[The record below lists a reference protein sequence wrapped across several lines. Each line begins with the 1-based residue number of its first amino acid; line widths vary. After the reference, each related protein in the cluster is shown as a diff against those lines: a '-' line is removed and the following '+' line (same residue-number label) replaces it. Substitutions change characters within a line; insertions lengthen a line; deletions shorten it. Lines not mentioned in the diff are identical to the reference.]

1 MGARAAIA
9 IHGGAGTI
17 LRSSLTAEQEARYL
31 DALQSIVSAGSE
43 VLAQGGSALDAVS
56 LAVSLLEDCPLFN
69 AGKGSVF
76 TNAGTIEMDAAIMD
90 GKTRRA
96 GAVAGVQHVRNPVQ
110 AARTVMEHS
119 PHVLMMGKGAEEF
132 LRQHGLPFEEP
143 AYFYTEE
150 RHAQLQRARQESGVL
165 LDHDAANLLGA
176 AAEPTT
182 DPAPLDPDKKF
193 GTVGA
198 VALDLQGNLAA
209 ATSTGGMTNKLPGR
223 VGDTPML
230 GAGCYADNQTAAL
243 SATGTGEAFMRSLA
257 LHDIAAQMQ
266 YLGYSLEK
274 AAHIVVMDKLPLYEG
289 QGGIIGIDK
298 LGNIVLPFNTEGM
311 YRAWQRSGEGPFAAI
326 YSSTYSSNYSSHK

>member
-1 MGARAAIA
+1 MAAPAAIA

-31 DALQSIVSAGSE
+31 DALRSIATAGNE

-69 AGKGSVF
+69 AGKGAVF
-76 TNAGTIEMDAAIMD
+76 TNAGTMEMDAAIMD
-90 GKTRRA
+90 GKSRRA
-96 GAVAGVQHVRNPVQ
+96 GAVACIQHVRNPVR
-110 AARTVMEHS
+110 AARAVMEHS
-119 PHVLMMGKGAEEF
+119 PHVLMVGKGAEEF
-132 LRQHGLPFEEP
+132 LRQHGLQFEDP
-143 AYFYTEE
+143 SYFYTEE
-150 RHAQLQRARQESGVL
+150 RYAQLQRTRQESGVL
-165 LDHDAANLLGA
+165 LDHDAANLLSTSSKPA
-176 AAEPTT
+176 SE
-182 DPAPLDPDKKF
+182 PAPLDPDKKF

-198 VALDLQGNLAA
+198 VALDVHGNLAA

-266 YLGYSLEK
+266 YLGLSLEQ
-274 AAHIVVMDKLPLYEG
+274 AANNVVMDKLPLYEG
-289 QGGIIGIDK
+289 QGGIIGIDR

-311 YRAWQRSGEGPFAAI
+311 YRAYQRVGEAAFAAI
-326 YSSTYSSNYSSHK
+326 YAN

>member
-1 MGARAAIA
+1 MGAPAAIA

-31 DALQSIVSAGSE
+31 DELRSVVTAGNE

-69 AGKGSVF
+69 AGKGAVF
-76 TNAGTIEMDAAIMD
+76 TNAGTMEMDASIMD

-96 GAVAGVQHVRNPVQ
+96 GGVACIQYVRNPVR
-110 AARTVMEHS
+110 AARAVMEHS
-119 PHVLMMGKGAEEF
+119 PHVLMVGKGAEEF
-132 LRQHGLPFEEP
+132 LRQHGLAFEDST
-143 AYFYTEE
+143 YFYTEE
-150 RHAQLQRARQESGVL
+150 RHAQLLRVQQESGML
-165 LDHDAANLLGA
+165 LDHDAANLLTMA
-176 AAEPTT
+176 SEQAAE
-182 DPAPLDPDKKF
+182 PAPLDPDKKF

-198 VALDLQGNLAA
+198 VALDLHGNLAA

-266 YLGYSLEK
+266 YLGLSLEQ
-274 AAHIVVMDKLPLYEG
+274 AASNVVTNKLPLYEG
-289 QGGIIGIDK
+289 QGGIIGIDAS
-298 LGNIVLPFNTEGM
+298 GNIVLPFNTEGM
-311 YRAWQRSGEGPFAAI
+311 YRAYQRVGEAAFAAI
-326 YSSTYSSNYSSHK
+326 YAS

>member
-1 MGARAAIA
+1 MSARAAIA

-17 LRSSLTAEQEARYL
+17 LRSNLTAEQEGRYL
-31 DALQSIVSAGSE
+31 HALQAIVTAGNDL
-43 VLAQGGSALDAVS
+43 LAQGGSALDAVS

-69 AGKGSVF
+69 AGKGAVF
-76 TNAGTIEMDAAIMD
+76 TNAGTMEMDAAIMD

-96 GAVAGVQHVRNPVQ
+96 GAVACIQHVRNPVQ
-110 AARTVMEHS
+110 AARAVMEHS
-119 PHVLMMGKGAEEF
+119 PHVLMVGKGAEEF
-132 LRQHGLPFEEP
+132 LRKHGLQFEDQS
-143 AYFYTEE
+143 YFYTEE
-150 RHAQLQRARQESGVL
+150 RHAQLQRASQESGVL
-165 LDHDAANLLGA
+165 LDHDAASLL
-176 AAEPTT
+176 TT
-182 DPAPLDPDKKF
+182 TEPAPLDPDKKF

-198 VALDLQGNLAA
+198 VALDVHGNLAA

-266 YLGYSLEK
+266 YLGLSLEQ
-274 AAHIVVMDKLPLYEG
+274 AANNVVMNKLPLYEG
-289 QGGIIGIDK
+289 QGGIIGIDR

-311 YRAWQRSGEGPFAAI
+311 YRAYQRTGEEAFAAI
-326 YSSTYSSNYSSHK
+326 YAKSG

>member
-1 MGARAAIA
+1 MSARAAIA

-31 DALQSIVSAGSE
+31 HALRSVVTAGNDL
-43 VLAQGGSALDAVS
+43 LAHGGSALDAVS

-69 AGKGSVF
+69 AGKGAVF
-76 TNAGTIEMDAAIMD
+76 TNAGNMEMDAAIMD

-96 GAVAGVQHVRNPVQ
+96 GAVACIQHVRNPIQ
-110 AARTVMEHS
+110 AARAVMEHS
-119 PHVLMMGKGAEEF
+119 PHVLMVGKGAEEF
-132 LRQHGLPFEEP
+132 LRQHGLQFENQS
-143 AYFYTEE
+143 YFFTEE
-150 RHAQLQRARQESGVL
+150 RYAQLQRARQESGLL
-165 LDHDAANLLGA
+165 LDHDAANLLTLSS
-176 AAEPTT
+176 ES
-182 DPAPLDPDKKF
+182 APLDPDKKF

-198 VALDLQGNLAA
+198 VALDVHGNLAA

-257 LHDIAAQMQ
+257 LHDIDAQMQ
-266 YLGYSLEK
+266 YLGLSLEQ
-274 AAHIVVMDKLPLYEG
+274 AASNVVMDKLPLYEG
-289 QGGIIGIDK
+289 QGGVIGIDK

-311 YRAWQRSGEGPFAAI
+311 YRAYQRTGEAAFAAI
-326 YSSTYSSNYSSHK
+326 YANSGLPK

>member
-1 MGARAAIA
+1 MGAPAAIA

-17 LRSSLTAEQEARYL
+17 LRSSLTEEQEARYL
-31 DALQSIVSAGSE
+31 DELRSVVTAGNE

-69 AGKGSVF
+69 AGKGAVF
-76 TNAGTIEMDAAIMD
+76 TNAGTMEMDASIMD

-96 GAVAGVQHVRNPVQ
+96 GAVACVQHVRNPIK
-110 AARTVMEHS
+110 AARAVMEHS
-119 PHVLMMGKGAEEF
+119 PHVLMVGKGAEEF
-132 LRQHGLPFEEP
+132 LRQHGLAFEDS

-165 LDHDAANLLGA
+165 LDHDAANLLISKS
-176 AAEPTT
+176 E
-182 DPAPLDPDKKF
+182 PAPIDPDKKF

-198 VALDLQGNLAA
+198 VALDLHGNLAA

-230 GAGCYADNQTAAL
+230 GAGCYAHNQTAAL

-257 LHDIAAQMQ
+257 LHDIAAQMR
-266 YLGYSLEK
+266 YLGLSLEQ
-274 AAHIVVMDKLPLYEG
+274 AASNVVMDKLPLYEG
-289 QGGIIGIDK
+289 QGGIIGIDAS
-298 LGNIVLPFNTEGM
+298 GNIVLPFNTEGM
-311 YRAWQRSGEGPFAAI
+311 YRAYQRVGEAAFAAI
-326 YSSTYSSNYSSHK
+326 YAS

>member
-17 LRSSLTAEQEARYL
+17 LRSSLTAEHEARYL
-31 DALQSIVSAGSE
+31 DALQSIVSAGNE

-56 LAVSLLEDCPLFN
+56 QAVSLLEDCPLFN

-96 GAVAGVQHVRNPVQ
+96 GAVAGVQHVRNPIQ

-143 AYFYTEE
+143 AYFYTEQ

-176 AAEPTT
+176 AAAQATE
-182 DPAPLDPDKKF
+182 PAPLDPDKKF

-257 LHDIAAQMQ
+257 LHDIAAQMH

-311 YRAWQRSGEGPFAAI
+311 YRAWQRIGESPFAAI
-326 YSSTYSSNYSSHK
+326 YSSNYSSNK

>member
-1 MGARAAIA
+1 MAAPAAIA

-31 DALQSIVSAGSE
+31 DALRSVVTAGNE

-69 AGKGSVF
+69 AGKGVVF
-76 TNAGTIEMDAAIMD
+76 TNAGTMEMDAAIMD

-96 GAVAGVQHVRNPVQ
+96 GAVACIQHVRNPVR
-110 AARTVMEHS
+110 AARAVMEHS
-119 PHVLMMGKGAEEF
+119 PHVLMVGKGAEEF
-132 LRQHGLPFEEP
+132 LRQHGLQFEDH

-150 RHAQLQRARQESGVL
+150 RYAQLQRARQESGVL
-165 LDHDAANLLGA
+165 LDHDAANLLSTSSKSA
-176 AAEPTT
+176 SE
-182 DPAPLDPDKKF
+182 PAPLDPDKKF

-198 VALDLQGNLAA
+198 VALDVHGNLAA

-266 YLGYSLEK
+266 YLGLSLEQ
-274 AAHIVVMDKLPLYEG
+274 AANNVVMDKLPLYEG

-311 YRAWQRSGEGPFAAI
+311 YRAYQRVGEAAFAAI
-326 YSSTYSSNYSSHK
+326 YTN

>member
-1 MGARAAIA
+1 MSARAAIA

-31 DALQSIVSAGSE
+31 HALRSVVTAGNDL
-43 VLAQGGSALDAVS
+43 LAQGGSALDAVS

-69 AGKGSVF
+69 AGKGAVF
-76 TNAGTIEMDAAIMD
+76 TNAGTMEMDAAIMD

-96 GAVAGVQHVRNPVQ
+96 GAVACIQHVRNPVS
-110 AARTVMEHS
+110 AARAVMEHS
-119 PHVLMMGKGAEEF
+119 PHVLMVGKGAEEF
-132 LRQHGLPFEEP
+132 LRQHGLQFEDQS
-143 AYFYTEE
+143 YFHTEE

-165 LDHDAANLLGA
+165 LDHDAANLLNISSK
-176 AAEPTT
+176 
-182 DPAPLDPDKKF
+182 PAPLDPDKKF

-198 VALDLQGNLAA
+198 VALDVHGNLAA

-266 YLGYSLEK
+266 YLGLSLEQ
-274 AAHIVVMDKLPLYEG
+274 AANNVVMDKLPLYEG
-289 QGGIIGIDK
+289 QGGIIGIDR
-298 LGNIVLPFNTEGM
+298 LGNIVMPFNTEGM
-311 YRAWQRSGEGPFAAI
+311 YRAYHRTGEAAFAAI
-326 YSSTYSSNYSSHK
+326 YASSEQIK

>member
-1 MGARAAIA
+1 MSARAAIA

-17 LRSSLTAEQEARYL
+17 LRSMLSAEREAHYL
-31 DALQSIVSAGSE
+31 STLQAIVSAGND
-43 VLAQGGSALDAVS
+43 VLARGGSALDAVS

-96 GAVAGVQHVRNPVQ
+96 GAVACVQHVRNPIQ

-119 PHVLMMGKGAEEF
+119 PHVLMVGQGAEAF
-132 LRQHGLPFEEP
+132 LRQHGLPFEDS

-150 RHAQLQRARQESGVL
+150 RYAQLQRARQESGVL
-165 LDHDAANLLGA
+165 LDHDAAHLLSSA
-176 AAEPTT
+176 
-182 DPAPLDPDKKF
+182 PAPAPIDPDNKF

-266 YLGYSLEK
+266 YLGSSLEK
-274 AAHIVVMDKLPLYEG
+274 AAHTVVMDKLPLVDG
-289 QGGIIGIDK
+289 QGGIIGVDR

-311 YRAWQRSGEGPFAAI
+311 YRAWQRLGESPVSAI
-326 YSSTYSSNYSSHK
+326 YTPGN

>member
-1 MGARAAIA
+1 MSARAAIA

-31 DALQSIVSAGSE
+31 DALRSVVTAGND
-43 VLAQGGSALDAVS
+43 LLTQGGSALDAVS

-69 AGKGSVF
+69 AGKGAVF

-96 GAVAGVQHVRNPVQ
+96 GAVACIQQVRNPVR
-110 AARTVMEHS
+110 AARAVMEHS
-119 PHVLMMGKGAEEF
+119 PHVLMVGKGAEEF
-132 LRQHGLPFEEP
+132 LRQHGLQFEDQS
-143 AYFYTEE
+143 YFYTEE
-150 RHAQLQRARQESGVL
+150 RYAQLQRARQESGVL
-165 LDHDAANLLGA
+165 LDHDAANLLTSA
-176 AAEPTT
+176 LE
-182 DPAPLDPDKKF
+182 PAPLDPDKKF

-198 VALDLQGNLAA
+198 VALDVHGNLAA

-230 GAGCYADNQTAAL
+230 GAGCYADNLTAAL

-266 YLGYSLEK
+266 YLGLSLEQ
-274 AAHIVVMDKLPLYEG
+274 AANNIVMDKLPLYAG
-289 QGGIIGIDK
+289 QGGIIGIDR

-311 YRAWQRSGEGPFAAI
+311 YRAYQRTGEAVFAAI
-326 YSSTYSSNYSSHK
+326 YANSGYAK

>member
-1 MGARAAIA
+1 MVAPAAIA

-31 DALQSIVSAGSE
+31 QALRSIVIAGNE
-43 VLAQGGSALDAVS
+43 VLGQGGSALDAVS

-69 AGKGSVF
+69 AGKGAVF

-90 GKTRRA
+90 GKSRRA
-96 GAVAGVQHVRNPVQ
+96 GAVACVQNVRNPIR
-110 AARTVMEHS
+110 AARAIMEHS
-119 PHVLMMGKGAEEF
+119 PHVLMVGKGAEEF
-132 LRQHGLPFEEP
+132 MRKQGLSFEDP
-143 AYFYTEE
+143 SYFYTEE
-150 RHAQLQRARQESGVL
+150 RYAQLQRARQASGVL
-165 LDHDAANLLGA
+165 LDHDAANLMISKS
-176 AAEPTT
+176 E
-182 DPAPLDPDKKF
+182 PAPLDPDKKF

-198 VALDLQGNLAA
+198 VALDLHGNLAA

-257 LHDIAAQMQ
+257 LHDISAQMQ
-266 YLGYSLEK
+266 YLGLSLEQ
-274 AAHIVVMDKLPLYEG
+274 AANNVVMDKLPLYEG
-289 QGGIIGIDK
+289 QGGIIGIDR

-311 YRAWQRSGEGPFAAI
+311 YRAWQRVGEEANTAI
-326 YSSTYSSNYSSHK
+326 YTTSGQAE

>member
-1 MGARAAIA
+1 MGARAAMA

-17 LRSSLTAEQEARYL
+17 LRSTLSAEREAHYL
-31 DALQSIVSAGSE
+31 STLQAIVCAGSE
-43 VLAQGGSALDAVS
+43 VLAKGGSALDAVS
-56 LAVSLLEDCPLFN
+56 LAVSLLEDCPMFN

-90 GKTRRA
+90 GNTRRA
-96 GAVAGVQHVRNPVQ
+96 GAVACVQHVRNPIQ
-110 AARTVMEHS
+110 AARAIMEHS
-119 PHVLMMGKGAEEF
+119 PHVLMVGQGAETF
-132 LRQHGLPFEEP
+132 LRQHGLPFEDS

-150 RHAQLQRARQESGVL
+150 RHAQLQRARLESGVL
-165 LDHDAANLLGA
+165 LDHDGANLLTSTSGKA
-176 AAEPTT
+176 VE
-182 DPAPLDPDKKF
+182 PAPLDPDRKF

-243 SATGTGEAFMRSLA
+243 SSTGTGEAFMRSLA
-257 LHDIAAQMQ
+257 LYDIAAQMQ

-274 AAHIVVMDKLPLYEG
+274 AAHTVVMDKLPLVDG
-289 QGGIIGIDK
+289 QGGIIGVDR

-311 YRAWQRSGEGPFAAI
+311 YRAWQRLGESPVSAI
-326 YSSTYSSNYSSHK
+326 YTPGN